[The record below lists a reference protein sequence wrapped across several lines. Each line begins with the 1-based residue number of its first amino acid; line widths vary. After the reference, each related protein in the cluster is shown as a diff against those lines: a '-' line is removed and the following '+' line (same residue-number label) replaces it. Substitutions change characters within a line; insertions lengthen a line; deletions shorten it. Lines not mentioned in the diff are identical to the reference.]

1 MNKYLRKGLYLLLL
15 LLPTASPVQAQ
26 TIEMAQSQ
34 IDKLAKIETD
44 SLASYADSYTYDE
57 EYFAENEPAT
67 IYYPK
72 NLEGKVPAVI
82 VVHGF
87 NCKQKFLQKI
97 PQHLSSH
104 GFICIIYTALDQ
116 KRPFQWPP
124 GLMAAYEILRGES
137 MRPDSP
143 IYDHVDLDAVA
154 LVGHSMGGAG
164 VLHAAMMPYPNGL
177 RGKIKTVVGLN
188 PYNGG
193 PLVAKVGGGANDS
206 LGDDLSHLDI
216 PTMILTGSYDILAF
230 PWKSFAFYNSLTGPA
245 KHAFLSIDRM
255 DHADWYFIPSEPK
268 YPILRAI
275 LYSWLRAY
283 LANDSKYRDYF
294 VDRPGS
300 SFDKYLKP
308 LLSNTSNPLTRGGEP
323 FPPYVLSEEEDPLG
337 TTN

>member
-1 MNKYLRKGLYLLLL
+1 MNNNLRKSLYLLLL

-104 GFICIIYTALDQ
+104 GFICITYTALDR

-143 IYDHVDLDAVA
+143 IYDHVDFDAVA

-164 VLHAAMMPYPNGL
+164 HVVETQLIGAFRPDAPSAVLRSADHIG
-177 RGKIKTVVGLN
+177 GVVQGVPLCV
-188 PYNGG
+188 GIG
-193 PLVAKVGGGANDS
+193 PVPGIA
-206 LGDDLSHLDI
+206 SHRQ
-216 PTMILTGSYDILAF
+216 SRSA
-230 PWKSFAFYNSLTGPA
+230 
-245 KHAFLSIDRM
+245 
-255 DHADWYFIPSEPK
+255 
-268 YPILRAI
+268 
-275 LYSWLRAY
+275 
-283 LANDSKYRDYF
+283 
-294 VDRPGS
+294 
-300 SFDKYLKP
+300 
-308 LLSNTSNPLTRGGEP
+308 
-323 FPPYVLSEEEDPLG
+323 
-337 TTN
+337 